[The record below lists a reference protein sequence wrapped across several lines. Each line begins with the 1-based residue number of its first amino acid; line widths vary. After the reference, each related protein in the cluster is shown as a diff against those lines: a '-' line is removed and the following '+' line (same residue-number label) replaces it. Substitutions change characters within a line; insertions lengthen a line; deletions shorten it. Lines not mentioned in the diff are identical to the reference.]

1 MTWSVEPR
9 RSSAESTGMRV
20 ALGQGATP
28 SDEYLA
34 FARQLGLSGVQFN
47 TPLIP
52 GERRWELPDLI
63 ALRERCESYGLR
75 LEAIENVPNTFYEKA
90 MLGLAGRDEEIEN
103 LQFTIRNL
111 GKAGIPILGY
121 NFLPGSV
128 WRTSIAGSGRGGAL
142 VSGFDLAVATDPAR
156 SAEVF
161 VSRRDRRIEGAKD
174 SFVQGAH
181 FRRDLEIDDEA
192 MWSHYRYFIDA
203 IAPVAV
209 EAGVRL
215 ALHPDDPPGPRLG
228 GIARICRSVDA
239 RKRALQSNPTPPLG
253 HDLCLGT
260 VSERGG
266 EARAREVV
274 AYFANRGQYR

>member
-1 MTWSVEPR
+1 
-9 RSSAESTGMRV
+9 
-20 ALGQGATP
+20 
-28 SDEYLA
+28 
-34 FARQLGLSGVQFN
+34 
-47 TPLIP
+47 
-52 GERRWELPDLI
+52 
-63 ALRERCESYGLR
+63 
-75 LEAIENVPNTFYEKA
+75 
-90 MLGLAGRDEEIEN
+90 MLGVAGRDEEIEN

-215 ALHPDDPPGPRLG
+215 ALHPGDAPVATLG
-228 GIARICRSVDA
+228 GIARIFRSVDPL
-239 RKRALQSNPTPPLG
+239 KPALEITPRPALG
-253 HDLCLGT
+253 LDLGPGA
-260 VSERGG
+260 VSERASEPGALG
-266 EARAREVV
+266 A
-274 AYFANRGQYR
+274 